1 MGRQNRSRK
10 RRDEMNKIKKA
21 RYDAKELIRLKK
33 TLGLLDADGKEI
45 KMEIGEVAEIKTSK
59 ELKRVSEYIYTSE
72 SWIYTEKPTLQAVKS
87 KEERELMFEHQES
100 LEKGQPVVHVNE
112 NTGVEHVYNSKTL
125 KDQFGNFPA
134 WFKKKKTAKR
144 LRKKQHAQKK
154 NFKQAWTTVN
164 VPL

>member
-1 MGRQNRSRK
+1 MGRSNRSRK
-10 RRDEMNKIKKA
+10 RRDEMNKIKKD

-59 ELKRVSEYIYTSE
+59 EIKR
-72 SWIYTEKPTLQAVKS
+72 AAKS
-87 KEERELMFEHQES
+87 KEQQELIYEHQES
-100 LEKGQPVVHVNE
+100 LEKGKEIPQVNE
-112 NTGVEHVYNSKTL
+112 KTGVEHVYNSKTL
-125 KDQFGNFPA
+125 KDQFGNYPA

>member
-59 ELKRVSEYIYTSE
+59 ELKRVSADTYKSASWTYTKNHICRQLFI
-72 SWIYTEKPTLQAVKS
+72 SWILLFTL
-87 KEERELMFEHQES
+87 
-100 LEKGQPVVHVNE
+100 
-112 NTGVEHVYNSKTL
+112 
-125 KDQFGNFPA
+125 
-134 WFKKKKTAKR
+134 
-144 LRKKQHAQKK
+144 
-154 NFKQAWTTVN
+154 WTIFVN
-164 VPL
+164 VLFSSL

>member
-1 MGRQNRSRK
+1 MGRNNRSRK
-10 RRDEMNKIKKA
+10 RRDEMNKIKKE

-45 KMEIGEVAEIKTSK
+45 KMEIAEVAEIKTSK
-59 ELKRVSEYIYTSE
+59 ELKR
-72 SWIYTEKPTLQAVKS
+72 AAKS
-87 KEERELMFEHQES
+87 KEERELMYEHQES
-100 LEKGQPVVHVNE
+100 LEKGQPVKQVNE
-112 NTGVEHVYNSKTL
+112 TTGIEHVYNSKTL
-125 KDQFGNFPA
+125 KDQFGNYPA

>member
-1 MGRQNRSRK
+1 MGRSNRSRK
-10 RRDEMNKIKKA
+10 RRDEMNKIKKD

-45 KMEIGEVAEIKTSK
+45 KMEIGEVADIKTSK
-59 ELKRVSEYIYTSE
+59 EIKR
-72 SWIYTEKPTLQAVKS
+72 AAKS
-87 KEERELMFEHQES
+87 KEQQELIYEHQES
-100 LEKGQPVVHVNE
+100 LEKGKPIPQVNE
-112 NTGVEHVYNSKTL
+112 KTGVEHVYNSKTL
-125 KDQFGNFPA
+125 KDQFGNYPA

>member
-10 RRDEMNKIKKA
+10 RRDEMNKIKKE

-45 KMEIGEVAEIKTSK
+45 KMEIAEVAEIKTAK
-59 ELKRVSEYIYTSE
+59 DIKRD
-72 SWIYTEKPTLQAVKS
+72 AKS

-100 LEKGQPVVHVNE
+100 LEKGKRIVQVNE
-112 NTGVEHVYNSKTL
+112 NTGVEHVFNTKTL
-125 KDQFGNFPA
+125 KDQFGNYPA

>member
-1 MGRQNRSRK
+1 MGRSNRSRK
-10 RRDEMNKIKKA
+10 RRDEMNKIKKD

-45 KMEIGEVAEIKTSK
+45 KMEIGEVAEIKSAKDIKKAAKTREHQ
-59 ELKRVSEYIYTSE
+59 ELIY
-72 SWIYTEKPTLQAVKS
+72 
-87 KEERELMFEHQES
+87 EHQES
-100 LEKGQPVVHVNE
+100 LEKGKEIFQVNE
-112 NTGVEHVYNSKTL
+112 KTGVEHVYNSKTL
-125 KDQFGNFPA
+125 KDQFGNYPA

>member
-1 MGRQNRSRK
+1 MGRSNRSRK
-10 RRDEMNKIKKA
+10 RRDEMNKIKKD

-45 KMEIGEVAEIKTSK
+45 KMEIGEVADIKTSK
-59 ELKRVSEYIYTSE
+59 EIKR
-72 SWIYTEKPTLQAVKS
+72 AAKS
-87 KEERELMFEHQES
+87 KEQQELIYEHQES
-100 LEKGQPVVHVNE
+100 LEKGKPIAQVNE
-112 NTGVEHVYNSKTL
+112 KTGVEHVYNSKTL
-125 KDQFGNFPA
+125 KDQFGNYPA

>member
-10 RRDEMNKIKKA
+10 RRDEMNEIKKK

-45 KMEIGEVAEIKTSK
+45 KMEIGEVAEIKTAK
-59 ELKRVSEYIYTSE
+59 EFKRAI
-72 SWIYTEKPTLQAVKS
+72 KS
-87 KEERELMFEHQES
+87 KEERELMYEHQES
-100 LEKGQPVVHVNE
+100 LEKGQQVAQVNE
-112 NTGVEHVYNSKTL
+112 KTGVEHVYNSKTL
-125 KDQFGNFPA
+125 KDQFGNYPA

>member
-1 MGRQNRSRK
+1 MGRNNRSRK

-45 KMEIGEVAEIKTSK
+45 AMEVAEVAEIKTAK
-59 ELKRVSEYIYTSE
+59 ELKR
-72 SWIYTEKPTLQAVKS
+72 AAKS
-87 KEERELMFEHQES
+87 KEEQELRFEHQES
-100 LEKGQPVVHVNE
+100 LEKGSQVVQVNE
-112 NTGVEHVYNSKTL
+112 KSGVEHVFNSKTL
-125 KDQFGNFPA
+125 KDQFGNYPA

-144 LRKKQHAQKK
+144 LRKKQHSQKK

>member
-59 ELKRVSEYIYTSE
+59 ELKR
-72 SWIYTEKPTLQAVKS
+72 AVKS

>member
-10 RRDEMNKIKKA
+10 RRDEMNKIKKE

-45 KMEIGEVAEIKTSK
+45 KMEIGEVAEIKTPK
-59 ELKRVSEYIYTSE
+59 EFKR
-72 SWIYTEKPTLQAVKS
+72 AMKS
-87 KEERELMFEHQES
+87 KEERELMYEHQES
-100 LEKGQPVVHVNE
+100 LEKGQPVVQVNE

-125 KDQFGNFPA
+125 KDQFGNYPA

>member
-33 TLGLLDADGKEI
+33 TLGLLDAEGNEIMKDIADVVDVKTAKEI
-45 KMEIGEVAEIKTSK
+45 KRDAKTREQQ
-59 ELKRVSEYIYTSE
+59 ELIY
-72 SWIYTEKPTLQAVKS
+72 
-87 KEERELMFEHQES
+87 EHQES
-100 LEKGQPVVHVNE
+100 LEKGQKVKVTNDK
-112 NTGVEHVYNSKTL
+112 TGVEHVFNSKTL
-125 KDQFGNFPA
+125 KDQYGNYPA

-144 LRKKQHAQKK
+144 LRKKQHSQTK